1 MRRLSRTDLNS
12 LMPPGQAL
20 YLRHSLVASV
30 IVNAFLVLFLL
41 FLLFFSTMALFSSY
55 AYFFFINL
63 MTLPVAFYLASYYQD
78 PRKPLLVIGPAGLFT
93 ATILD
98 LGSYVTYRDTL
109 VAWDELRGL
118 ILADEADGSGPQ
130 LRLYTERP
138 DHARRLVEHRVDLS
152 PLLYGRGYAAARPI
166 IDAICSHAGFTF
178 LLRRQGQPDLTAP
191 PATRVRPPWK
201 IIFKAPPG
209 AKRTWQF

>member
-12 LMPPGQAL
+12 LMPPEQSF
-20 YLRHSLVASV
+20 YLRSPR
-30 IVNAFLVLFLL
+30 IVSIVMNAFLVLLLL

-78 PRKPLLVIGPAGLFT
+78 PRKPLLVIGPAGIFASSTLV
-93 ATILD
+93 

-118 ILADEADGSGPQ
+118 ILADEADGSGPH
-130 LRLYTERP
+130 LRLYTEHP
-138 DHARRLVEHRVDLS
+138 DDARRLVEHRVDLS
-152 PLLYGRGYAAARPI
+152 PLL
-166 IDAICSHAGFTF
+166 
-178 LLRRQGQPDLTAP
+178 
-191 PATRVRPPWK
+191 
-201 IIFKAPPG
+201 
-209 AKRTWQF
+209 